1 MLESPPFFT
10 PTYIIMTTY
19 GTIPAELPPSSN
31 FISRAKEQIRSGLGT
46 RRQWKEMANFK
57 SINLPSNINESIQ
70 RIRTNAAYFRV
81 NYMIFVLFILFITL
95 LWHPVSLIVFIIMM
109 AAWLFLYFLRDDPV
123 SIKGFV
129 IDDRIVMTGLL
140 VATIALL
147 MLTDVTD
154 NIIVGLSVGL
164 AVILAHGMTRS
175 TDDLFIRDEE
185 EAIQPPDPVS
195 VCIAEESVPL
205 KNTASSS
212 YSLS

>member
-81 NYMIFVLFILFITL
+81 NYMIIVLFVLFITL

-129 IDDRIVMTGLL
+129 IDDRVVMTGLL
-140 VATIALL
+140 VSTIALL

-175 TDDLFIRDEE
+175 TDDFFIRDEE
-185 EAIQPPDPVS
+185 VIQSPAPVS
-195 VCIAEESVPL
+195 VCIAKESVPL
-205 KNTASSS
+205 RNTASSS